1 VCQLPHTVAWWPGKL
16 KLTVVA
22 GFRSRHKGSEMQ
34 KKISTT
40 VTIFLAGIAGGTV
53 EVVWVMLFCLAMP
66 LQSSLVAEGIAQSFL
81 PQMTGLSALTA
92 GLVIH
97 FVLSLLVASMVAMV
111 LLRLLGERVDTRSAI
126 AVSTTALAVIWA
138 VNFFVI
144 LPVVNAD
151 FVTLMPYAVTLVSKL
166 GFGVAMGWV
175 FGARA
180 TVSTGRA
187 VYRRFALR

>member
-1 VCQLPHTVAWWPGKL
+1 
-16 KLTVVA
+16 
-22 GFRSRHKGSEMQ
+22 MQ

-97 FVLSLLVASMVAMV
+97 FVLAVLVAGMVAMI